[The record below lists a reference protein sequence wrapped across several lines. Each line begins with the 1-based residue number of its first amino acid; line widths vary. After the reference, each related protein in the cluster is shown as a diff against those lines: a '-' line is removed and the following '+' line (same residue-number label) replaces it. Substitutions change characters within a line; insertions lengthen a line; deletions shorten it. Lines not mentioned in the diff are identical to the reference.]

1 MNELTIDEN
10 LLNSFPEV
18 VIDGQNIAFA
28 HGREKNGKAL
38 FSYDGLGIVAE
49 FLYRRR
55 CKPVIVLPSFW
66 LKERYTSKYDDNK
79 VIERLEAYGIFL
91 SVKTKNSNKVDD
103 LFILNY
109 AFNNNACVLTNDKFR
124 DKLEKLS
131 ENENA
136 EEYALWSQWLSL
148 NRIGFSFSGD
158 VFCPIRDSLSFSYTD
173 CQNDDLANSKVLS
186 TKEEKTVPVVEE
198 AKARVL
204 PKVRLGPSPVM
215 TVKINPNAA
224 WSAIW
229 RTD

>member
-66 LKERYTSKYDDNK
+66 LKERYRSKDDNK
-79 VIERLEAYGIFL
+79 VIERLKAYGIFL

-109 AFNNNACVLTNDKFR
+109 AFDNNACVLTNDKFR

-131 ENENA
+131 ENENT
-136 EEYALWSQWLSL
+136 EEYALWDQWLSL

-198 AKARVL
+198 AKAPVL
-204 PKVRLGPSPVM
+204 PKVRLGPSPVGSAK
-215 TVKINPNAA
+215 VNLNGS

>member
-1 MNELTIDEN
+1 MSDLVMDLN

-18 VIDGQNIAFA
+18 VIDGQNIAFT
-28 HGREKNGKAL
+28 HGRDEEGKAV
-38 FSYDGLGIVAE
+38 FSYDSLGIVVE

-55 CKPVIVLPSFW
+55 YKPVIVLPSFW
-66 LKERYTSKYDDNK
+66 LKERYTSKYDGNK
-79 VIERLEAYGIFL
+79 VIERLDAYGIFL

-109 AFNNNACVLTNDKFR
+109 AFNNNACVITNDKFR

-131 ENENA
+131 ENENVR
-136 EEYALWSQWLSL
+136 EYNLWNQWLTL

-173 CQNDDLANSKVLS
+173 CQNEDIANSKVLS
-186 TKEEKTVPVVEE
+186 TKEEKAVPVE
-198 AKARVL
+198 KT
-204 PKVRLGPSPVM
+204 KVPAIPIRLRTAP
-215 TVKINPNAA
+215 TLAVKINPNAL

-229 RTD
+229 RSD

>member
-28 HGREKNGKAL
+28 HGREKNGKAF

-55 CKPVIVLPSFW
+55 YKPVIVLPSFW

-215 TVKINPNAA
+215 TVKINPKS

-229 RTD
+229 RAD

>member
-28 HGREKNGKAL
+28 HGWGK
-38 FSYDGLGIVAE
+38 FSYDSLRIVAE

-55 CKPVIVLPSFW
+55 YKPVIVLPSFW
-66 LKERYTSKYDDNK
+66 LKERYRSKDDNK
-79 VIERLEAYGIFL
+79 VIERLKAYGIFL

-109 AFNNNACVLTNDKFR
+109 AFDNNACVLTNDKFR

-131 ENENA
+131 ENENT
-136 EEYALWSQWLSL
+136 EEYALWDQWLSL

-158 VFCPIRDSLSFSYTD
+158 VFCPIRDSNNYFCD
-173 CQNDDLANSKVLS
+173 
-186 TKEEKTVPVVEE
+186 
-198 AKARVL
+198 
-204 PKVRLGPSPVM
+204 
-215 TVKINPNAA
+215 
-224 WSAIW
+224 
-229 RTD
+229 